1 MFEIQQANLP
11 HEDSIL
17 VELKQRKVK
26 SFVTSKEKPRRRKA
40 SRSGKAKKKSEKIRL
55 KLTLPITLP

>member
-26 SFVTSKEKPRRRKA
+26 SFVASKENQGGEKHQDQAKRSRKV
-40 SRSGKAKKKSEKIRL
+40 RK
-55 KLTLPITLP
+55 